1 MVLRMK
7 RNSYKRK
14 SLSLKILFLFIII
27 GIVGILI
34 FAYIQLDKKTPN
46 NIRLT
51 LNENE
56 EFNFDLPFEGK
67 FKSSKGVLNINN
79 ENVPADEIKLD
90 LRDSFTLK
98 ATEFGNYK
106 INLKLFG
113 FLDFKEIT
121 VDVIEDVEL
130 IPAGNVVGI
139 YMETD
144 GVMVLGTGIIKAEDG
159 LNYEPALNKLRTG
172 DYITAIN
179 NNKINNKEQLID
191 EIFNADGK
199 ALDFQVRRDGEYIN
213 YRISP
218 VKSASGDYKIG
229 TWIRDDTQG
238 IGTLT
243 FITTNGEFAALGHG
257 IADIDTSQ
265 IVEVVQGNIYNAEVM
280 SVVKGKEGDPGELV
294 GSINQTDEN
303 KIGNIIKNT
312 PQGVVGEISGNY
324 KSDNH
329 SLPIGLK
336 QEIYEGPASII
347 CCVDNDIS
355 EYEIMI
361 DEVNLGGSKNN
372 KGIIL
377 EITDSKLLEKT
388 GGIVQGMSGSP
399 IIQDGKIIGAIT
411 HVFIQDSTKGYG
423 TFIENMIF
431 IIE

>member
-1 MVLRMK
+1 MK

>member
-1 MVLRMK
+1 MK

-14 SLSLKILFLFIII
+14 SLSLKMLFLFIII